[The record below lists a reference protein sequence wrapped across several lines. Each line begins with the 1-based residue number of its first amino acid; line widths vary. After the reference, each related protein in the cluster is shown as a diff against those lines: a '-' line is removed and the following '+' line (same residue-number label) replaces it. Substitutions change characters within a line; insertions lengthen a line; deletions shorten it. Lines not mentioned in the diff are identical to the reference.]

1 MIDWVCLLGLPSHNP
16 DQQYGLL
23 MFLRRT
29 NELYSHIPIDKV
41 CPAHQQGIHFNP
53 IHPLS
58 ESHKFKTV
66 STGECGVA
74 QLYDLGKLQGPE
86 AKVTLNLSFPC
97 EDSCVRGINVW
108 LNELIYFPLRFEIP
122 PYHYFLFTDSS
133 RRDVRKE
140 KAIEKARD
148 SELVVKLVII
158 YRDGSTKSLATMSLP
173 VWIKVKLKLFVKN
186 DSIYSPSVIN

>member
-41 CPAHQQGIHFNP
+41 CSAHQQGIHFNP

-58 ESHKFKTV
+58 ESHKFTTV

-97 EDSCVRGINVW
+97 EDSCVRGMNV
-108 LNELIYFPLRFEIP
+108 
-122 PYHYFLFTDSS
+122 
-133 RRDVRKE
+133 
-140 KAIEKARD
+140 
-148 SELVVKLVII
+148 
-158 YRDGSTKSLATMSLP
+158 
-173 VWIKVKLKLFVKN
+173 
-186 DSIYSPSVIN
+186 